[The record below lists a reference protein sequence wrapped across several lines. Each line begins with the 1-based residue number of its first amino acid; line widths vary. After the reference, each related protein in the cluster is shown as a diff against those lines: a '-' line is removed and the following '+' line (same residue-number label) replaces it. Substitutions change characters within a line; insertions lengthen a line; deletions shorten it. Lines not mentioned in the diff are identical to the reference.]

1 MDSAQTHITKLGLFK
16 TGQKFSISIKFFS
29 LNKAISPHPSPCPQK
44 EDTYEPWPKSCF
56 IGKGGR
62 VKFVFRLTKE
72 KKKKSGPLLWTIP
85 NKPHLPP
92 IFYCHFLLEE
102 NFHPALVILSL
113 SGQIG
118 SAQWAPLLFAVMFE
132 TDKSGQTSMEKS
144 QSNECLRRKACVI
157 AGQQHLNIFASFLLL
172 TQNSGSF
179 FIEESSG
186 VSYHPPEGE
195 IFSSPPQEWWAAT
208 AGRVCQPYC
217 WPQLG
222 KLSDLHKGENLFSPA
237 LVPLRTSLYLT
248 GDLRVHNPWSEQ
260 GPARSLPPGK
270 AQHLSQLRYA
280 SLQSQEQSQGI
291 MVAACQ
297 NRYLIAA
304 TSSIDV
310 QSTGHYVT
318 LNSTSLEDT
327 NSAFTLTPGW
337 TRGSWSVPQALE
349 SSKRHWRS
357 STCNHAN
364 QQQNPGLPSHPKAY
378 PQLNHVWPEPLEI
391 SMAHRGGTV
400 PPSRLW
406 TRDLSKR
413 KKGVFSF
420 CVSAFLQ

>member
-1 MDSAQTHITKLGLFK
+1 MDSAQTHITKLGFFK
-16 TGQKFSISIKFFS
+16 AGQKFSISINFFF
-29 LNKAISPHPSPCPQK
+29 LNKAISPPLSPCPQK
-44 EDTYEPWPKSCF
+44 EDTYDPWPKSCF
-56 IGKGGR
+56 RWKGGELNLYSGSR
-62 VKFVFRLTKE
+62 KKE
-72 KKKKSGPLLWTIP
+72 KKWTTSVE
-85 NKPHLPP
+85 NTNQATSSPH
-92 IFYCHFLLEE
+92 FYCHFLLEE

-118 SAQWAPLLFAVMFE
+118 SAQRAPLLFAVMFE

-144 QSNECLRRKACVI
+144 QSNECLRRKARVI
-157 AGQQHLNIFASFLLL
+157 AGQQHLNIFTSFLLL

-208 AGRVCQPYC
+208 TAGRVCQPYC
-217 WPQLG
+217 WPQLS
-222 KLSDLHKGENLFSPA
+222 KSWDLHKGANLFNPA
-237 LVPLRTSLYLT
+237 LVPLRTILYLT
-248 GDLRVHNPWSEQ
+248 GLLRVHNPWSEQ
-260 GPARSLPPGK
+260 GPARSLPLGK
-270 AQHLSQLRYA
+270 AQHLYQLPYA
-280 SLQSQEQSQGI
+280 SLRSQEQSQGI
-291 MVAACQ
+291 TVAGCQ
-297 NRYLIAA
+297 NRYLTSA

-310 QSTGHYVT
+310 QSTRHYVT
-318 LNSTSLEDT
+318 LNNTSLEDT

-337 TRGSWSVPQALE
+337 TRGSRSVPQALE

-378 PQLNHVWPEPLEI
+378 PQLNHVWPEPLES